1 MPKAKRPQSL
11 QVVQTDEEVN
21 TESNLIALSIK
32 LTPKMLAEL
41 RERAENIGIGY
52 QALIKVFIA
61 EGLNRADK

>member
-1 MPKAKRPQSL
+1 MPRAKKQQPL
-11 QVVQTDEEVN
+11 QTVQTDEEVT
-21 TESNLIALSIK
+21 TESSLIALSIK

-52 QALIKVFIA
+52 QALIA